1 MDIRQLQ
8 CFAEVATLGSY
19 TKAAG
24 ALFLTR
30 QALSRT
36 VKQLEA
42 ELGFA
47 LFDLDDGRISLTDQ
61 GRRFDSEIGPVLDEF
76 NALRARWGAQ
86 TKRPVLNLAMARGF
100 FDVVENDFISGFFER
115 DAEFHVTVEESHADG
130 VLDMVRSGSAEVGLL
145 GTHPQFLH
153 DFDYLALA
161 HPGYNLLVPVQN
173 ELAGRT
179 YLELEDLDGQPL
191 VMLGKKNHL
200 HRLFTAECERAG
212 VHPDILIETSED
224 VLRDKY
230 VSEAAALAFAC
241 SPKSSRP
248 NVPTVCLP
256 LCMRDAQIF
265 GTYAI
270 RRRGTPLTVAAS
282 RFWSCLEEQAI

>member
-8 CFAEVATLGSY
+8 CFSEVATLGSY

-36 VKQLEA
+36 VKQLET
-42 ELGFA
+42 ELGFS

-61 GRRFDSEIGPVLDEF
+61 GRRFYADIGPVLDEF
-76 NALRARWGAQ
+76 GALRARWGSQ
-86 TKRPVLNLAMARGF
+86 SKRAVLNLAMARGF
-100 FDVVENDFISGFFER
+100 FDVMENDFASGFFER

-130 VLDMVRSGSAEVGLL
+130 VLEMVRSGSAEVGLL
-145 GTHPQFLH
+145 GSHPQFLRE
-153 DFDYLALA
+153 FDYIALA
-161 HPGYNLLVPVQN
+161 HPGYHLLVPVQN
-173 ELAGRT
+173 ELSDRV
-179 YLELEDLDGQPL
+179 YLELADLDGQPL
-191 VMLGKKNHL
+191 VTLGKKNHL
-200 HRLFTAECERAG
+200 HRLFTAECERVG
-212 VHPDILIETSED
+212 VHPNILIETSEN

-230 VSEAAALAFAC
+230 VGEVSALAFAC

-256 LCMRDAQIF
+256 LCMRDAQVF

-270 RRRGTPLTVAAS
+270 KRRGAPLTVPAE
-282 RFWSCLEEQAI
+282 RFWSCLEERAI